1 MKLQITGTMACI
13 CYTHCMQVKLH
24 MCVCVC
30 SCLKVISRD
39 MSVSR
44 PTFFTRCTWKS
55 CVCMSRKMCIFH
67 ASSVNFTVCM
77 SSCTKTYMYVCMS
90 SSRLHK
96 HQPPAN
102 QLLGVYGTERADV
115 NEEFPGVDRHIATVY
130 TRGGRAKL
138 SPYDQMADKASEL
151 RHLHKLAT
159 VRGRSAT
166 SDDIVKLTSLAVD
179 GDVTSGARQCTL
191 GLLDYS
197 VHLPTPHPSPHLGS
211 MNSFTTVD
219 AKASTMGTDRR
230 VTGAGNRIHA
240 SDNTCCRSLTFAGT
254 RRTTNSALPM
264 LPPDVTLYDFCI
276 GPSCTSP
283 P

>member
-1 MKLQITGTMACI
+1 
-13 CYTHCMQVKLH
+13 
-24 MCVCVC
+24 
-30 SCLKVISRD
+30 
-39 MSVSR
+39 
-44 PTFFTRCTWKS
+44 
-55 CVCMSRKMCIFH
+55 MCIFH
-67 ASSVNFTVCM
+67 ASLVNFT
-77 SSCTKTYMYVCMS
+77 VCMS

-96 HQPPAN
+96 QLPPAK
-102 QLLGVYGTERADV
+102 QLLDAYGTERTEVD
-115 NEEFPGVDRHIATVY
+115 EGFPGVDRHVATVY

-138 SPYDQMADKASEL
+138 CPYDQMADMSSEL
-151 RHLHKLAT
+151 RHLHKLVT

-166 SDDIVKLTSLAVD
+166 SNDIIKLTSHAVD
-179 GDVTSGARQCTL
+179 GNVASGAMQCTP

-197 VHLPTPHPSPHLGS
+197 VHLPTPRPSPHLGS
-211 MNSFTTVD
+211 MSSFTTVD

-230 VTGAGNRIHA
+230 VTGAGSRIHA

-264 LPPDVTLYDFCI
+264 LPPDVTLCDYCI